1 MLDMMSQAKN
11 AIEAYNSALRASGSD
26 IANVSVPGYKSLDV
40 SFQSI
45 FEKVLTRGTAAEAGM
60 GGINPRQL
68 GQGMS
73 LSSVSIDFSQGEQV
87 DGSNLDLYVQGQ
99 GLFIVSPDG
108 GDSYLYT
115 RARFELDDIG
125 NLTSNGMQV
134 YGLDSSDNLVPIT
147 GLKPP
152 DYNPNLLSWT
162 NDGRLAEFDSTDFE
176 RANVRVYTPYRI
188 ALTYF
193 PNPSGL
199 TQAQGTTLAETI
211 ASGSP
216 ATAQDIGGAAGTIV
230 PRKFEQ
236 SNVDY
241 FSETIDTLALQR
253 AVNSNLTIIRLAS
266 DMISQFINRLS

>member
-11 AIEAYNSALRASGSD
+11 AIEAYNSALRASTSD

-40 SFQSI
+40 SFQSV

-87 DGSNLDLYVQGQ
+87 DGSNLDLYIQGQ

-108 GDSYLYT
+108 GNSYLYS
-115 RARFELDDIG
+115 RAGRFELDDIG

-152 DYNPNLLSWT
+152 DYNPTLLSWA
-162 NDGRLAEFDSTDFE
+162 NDGRLVQYKDTTYTQEDFE
-176 RANVRVYTPYRI
+176 TPFRI

-199 TQAQGTTLAETI
+199 TQAQGTTLAQTI

-216 ATAQDIGGAAGTIV
+216 ATAQTIGGAAGSIV

-253 AVNSNLTIIRLAS
+253 AVNSNLTIIRMAS